1 MRDTTEIYEQI
12 DRYLSNSMESNELNE
27 FQNQV
32 NSNSELFELVEMQ
45 KAANEIIVGN
55 RLAGLKQMMDADF
68 AQMDEGKPS
77 KLKYWLGGAFIAT
90 VIVGTIMYNDK
101 NEKEVTKI
109 VAPVSNQTVIVEKA
123 EVEKTENQVVAKS
136 KIQTSTASKSDIAIV
151 EVKPKIAQVDVVSP
165 VLQTPTVQSNIV
177 VERPKVVDSEVA
189 KKHTVEKIHS
199 EDLSPKHEVSETKS
213 NNSTSP
219 EVKNVKHKAQS
230 INLDLGE
237 QFTFPTIIENEAQ
250 ASIYN
255 RGGMLVYKTK
265 LVQDQTEVWTGT
277 DSNGTVVQSG
287 LYIYIIEYISGSKST
302 GEIVVY

>member
-68 AQMDEGKPS
+68 AQMDEVKPS

-90 VIVGTIMYNDK
+90 VIVGTIMYND
-101 NEKEVTKI
+101 NDEKEVTKI

-136 KIQTSTASKSDIAIV
+136 KIQTSTASKSDITIV
-151 EVKPKIAQVDVVSP
+151 EVKPKITQVDVVSP
-165 VLQTPTVQSNIV
+165 VLQTPTVHSNIV
-177 VERPKVVDSEVA
+177 VEVPKAVDNEVA
-189 KKHTVEKIHS
+189 KKHTIEKIHS
-199 EDLSPKHEVSETKS
+199 VDLSPKQQVSEIKS

-237 QFTFPTIIENEAQ
+237 QFTFPTITENEAQ
-250 ASIYN
+250 VSIYN

>member
-1 MRDTTEIYEQI
+1 MKDTTEIYEQI
-12 DRYLSNSMESNELNE
+12 DRYLSNNMDSSELHE

-68 AQMDEGKPS
+68 AQMDTVKPS

-101 NEKEVTKI
+101 DEKAVTKI
-109 VAPVSNQTVIVEKA
+109 VAPITNETVIVEKT
-123 EVEKTENQVVAKS
+123 EVEKTEEQVVAKS
-136 KIQTSTASKSDIAIV
+136 KIQSSTPSKSDIAIV
-151 EVKPKIAQVDVVSP
+151 EVKPKIAEVDVVSP
-165 VLQTPTVQSNIV
+165 VQQTPTVQSNIV
-177 VERPKVVDSEVA
+177 VEAPKVVENEVA

-199 EDLSPKHEVSETKS
+199 VDLSPKHEVSETKS

-237 QFTFPTIIENEAQ
+237 QFTFPAISESEAHV
-250 ASIYN
+250 SIYN
-255 RGGMLVYKTK
+255 RGGLLVYKTK
-265 LVQDQTEVWTGT
+265 LVQDQTEVWSGT